1 MLASSLAIAWPLWR
15 RHRVGFLGAAAFL
28 AFAALVGWGFALIFS
43 VHSAQDAAQLRDD
56 FVGSFI
62 APVAIV
68 TFSIFF
74 FFIGVFSYGFDA
86 DIGARESCFPS
97 DLFRLPVTTLKLV
110 AWPLIY
116 GCAARDRPPGNHRS
130 SS

>member
-1 MLASSLAIAWPLWR
+1 MLPAPLAIAWPLWR
-15 RHRVGFLGAAAFL
+15 RHRWGFVGAATFL
-28 AFAALVGWGFALIFS
+28 ALAAVVGWGFALIFS
-43 VHSAQDAAQLRDD
+43 AHTAQDAAQLRED

-74 FFIGVFSYGFDA
+74 FLIGVFSYGFDA

-97 DLFRLPVTTLKLV
+97 DLFRLP
-110 AWPLIY
+110 
-116 GCAARDRPPGNHRS
+116 
-130 SS
+130 